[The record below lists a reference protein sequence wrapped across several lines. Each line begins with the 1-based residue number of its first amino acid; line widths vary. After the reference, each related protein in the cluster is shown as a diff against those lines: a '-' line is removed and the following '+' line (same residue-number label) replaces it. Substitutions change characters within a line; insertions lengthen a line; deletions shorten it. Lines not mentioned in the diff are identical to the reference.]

1 MEFRNLLL
9 IDDDTDD
16 QEIFISAIGIVS
28 ASVICTAMTDAS
40 EALQKL
46 LTGEL
51 RPDLIF
57 VDLNMPIMNGQEFL
71 AKLKKEEHLQSVP
84 VIIFSTSASPETIAN
99 TKELGA
105 ANFITKPNSFNELVK
120 ILSSLFIN

>member
-16 QEIFISAIGIVS
+16 QEIFISAIEIVS
-28 ASVICTAMTDAS
+28 AEMICTAMTDAS
-40 EALQKL
+40 AALEKL
-46 LTGEL
+46 LTSEL
-51 RPDLIF
+51 QPDVIF
-57 VDLNMPIMNGQEFL
+57 VDLNMPIMNGQEFVSR
-71 AKLKKEEHLQSVP
+71 LKKVEQFQSVP

-105 ANFITKPNSFNELVK
+105 ADFITKPNSFNDLVK
-120 ILSSLFIN
+120 ILSSLFTN

>member
-16 QEIFISAIGIVS
+16 QEIFISAIEIIS
-28 ASVICTAMTDAS
+28 SEMICTAMTDAS
-40 EALQKL
+40 AALEKL
-46 LTGEL
+46 LTSEL
-51 RPDLIF
+51 QPDVIF
-57 VDLNMPIMNGQEFL
+57 VDLNMPIMNGQEFVSR
-71 AKLKKEEHLQSVP
+71 LKKVEQFQSVP

-105 ANFITKPNSFNELVK
+105 ADFITKPNSFNDLVK
-120 ILSSLFIN
+120 ILSSLFTN